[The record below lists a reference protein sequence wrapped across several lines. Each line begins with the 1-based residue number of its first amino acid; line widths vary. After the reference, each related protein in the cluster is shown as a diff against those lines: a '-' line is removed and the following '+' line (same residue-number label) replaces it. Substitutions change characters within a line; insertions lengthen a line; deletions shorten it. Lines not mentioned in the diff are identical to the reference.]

1 MGKSQPEDPRE
12 LIDQCAFYR
21 LIGRFD
27 THLSNISR
35 PMYIISNHR
44 VILPEFN
51 QPFTS
56 WRDSP
61 YTGAG
66 FAHKQSRRYY
76 FSSEF
81 ICKFYRFSTVSC
93 LLTDKE
99 SERNR
104 TELAH
109 EEAFLKSP
117 PSGLKV
123 PALFTA
129 GEWRSGMVG
138 NGKNSRRAV
147 KRRSGQ

>member
-1 MGKSQPEDPRE
+1 MILE
-12 LIDQCAFYR
+12 LAVKEEPLYWGNLSLKIRVNLLTNVFYR

-66 FAHKQSRRYY
+66 FCA
-76 FSSEF
+76 
-81 ICKFYRFSTVSC
+81 
-93 LLTDKE
+93 
-99 SERNR
+99 
-104 TELAH
+104 
-109 EEAFLKSP
+109 
-117 PSGLKV
+117 
-123 PALFTA
+123 
-129 GEWRSGMVG
+129 
-138 NGKNSRRAV
+138 
-147 KRRSGQ
+147 